1 MAISIWPLTK
11 YATSSAGIH
20 TPFTGNVA
28 ISGRRVFT
36 LEDMAPRMILREGEV
51 KIITV
56 TPVARGTLR
65 PCLAGII
72 VLALV
77 IFGAQ
82 HVHLIHE
89 HETWLALILAGPF
102 AAVALTRTWRWRSH
116 KVHVT
121 NERIV
126 VEGGVLHHQRS
137 TVDLRDVV
145 ALRVDQRVS
154 ERLTRRG
161 VVVLETNGGSI
172 MIGKLRHPGALVR
185 LIDAERANNQIDP
198 VPFDTVFGYE
208 DPEPSDYEVRP
219 RRRGNHS
226 TFE

>member
-1 MAISIWPLTK
+1 
-11 YATSSAGIH
+11 
-20 TPFTGNVA
+20 
-28 ISGRRVFT
+28 
-36 LEDMAPRMILREGEV
+36 MAPRLILRDGEV
-51 KIITV
+51 RIISV
-56 TPVARGTLR
+56 TPVARGTVR
-65 PCLAGII
+65 PSLVGVV

-77 IFGAQ
+77 IYVAQ
-82 HVHLIHE
+82 HVHFIHD
-89 HETWLALILAGPF
+89 HEMWFALVLAGPF
-102 AAVALTRTWRWRSH
+102 AVIALTRTWRWRSH

-126 VEGGVLHHQRS
+126 IEGGVLRHHRS

-145 ALRVDQRVS
+145 ALRVDQRLS

-172 MIGKLRHPGALVR
+172 LIGKLRHPGALVR
-185 LIDAERANNQIDP
+185 LIDAERVNGQIDP
-198 VPFDTVFGYE
+198 VPFDTVFGYD
-208 DPEPSDYEVRP
+208 DPEPFDYEVRP

>member
-1 MAISIWPLTK
+1 
-11 YATSSAGIH
+11 
-20 TPFTGNVA
+20 
-28 ISGRRVFT
+28 
-36 LEDMAPRMILREGEV
+36 MAPRLIMRDGEV

-56 TPVARGTLR
+56 TPVARGTVR
-65 PCLAGII
+65 PCLVGVI
-72 VLALV
+72 LLGLV
-77 IFGAQ
+77 IVGAQ

-89 HETWLALILAGPF
+89 HATWLALIFAGPF

-126 VEGGVLHHQRS
+126 VEGGVLRHQRS

-208 DPEPSDYEVRP
+208 DPDSVDYEVRP

>member
-1 MAISIWPLTK
+1 MASRL
-11 YATSSAGIH
+11 
-20 TPFTGNVA
+20 
-28 ISGRRVFT
+28 
-36 LEDMAPRMILREGEV
+36 ILRDGEV
-51 KIITV
+51 KIISV
-56 TPVARGTLR
+56 TPVARGVVR

-72 VLALV
+72 MLGLV
-77 IFGAQ
+77 IFGAK

-89 HETWLALILAGPF
+89 HEMLLALILAGPF
-102 AAVALTRTWRWRSH
+102 AVVALTRTWRWRSH

-121 NERIV
+121 NERVV
-126 VEGGVLHHQRS
+126 VEGGVLRHQRS

-161 VVVLETNGGSI
+161 VVVLETNGGAI

-185 LIDAERANNQIDP
+185 LIDAERDHDQIDP
-198 VPFDTVFGYE
+198 APFDTVFGYE
-208 DPEPSDYEVRP
+208 EPELFDFDVRP
-219 RRRGNHS
+219 RRQRSHP

>member
-1 MAISIWPLTK
+1 
-11 YATSSAGIH
+11 
-20 TPFTGNVA
+20 
-28 ISGRRVFT
+28 
-36 LEDMAPRMILREGEV
+36 MILRDGEV

-56 TPVARGTLR
+56 TPVARGTFR
-65 PCLAGII
+65 PCVVGI
-72 VLALV
+72 VMLALV
-77 IFGAQ
+77 IFGAK

-89 HETWLALILAGPF
+89 HEMLLGLIFAGPF
-102 AAVALTRTWRWRSH
+102 ALVALTRTWRWRSH

-126 VEGGVLHHQRS
+126 VEGGVLHHYRS

-161 VVVLETNGGSI
+161 VVVLETNGGSL

-185 LIDAERANNQIDP
+185 LIDAERANERIDP

-208 DPEPSDYEVRP
+208 EPEPFDYEVRP
-219 RRRGNHS
+219 RRSSNPS
-226 TFE
+226 FE

>member
-1 MAISIWPLTK
+1 
-11 YATSSAGIH
+11 
-20 TPFTGNVA
+20 
-28 ISGRRVFT
+28 
-36 LEDMAPRMILREGEV
+36 MAPRLVLRDGEV
-51 KIITV
+51 RIISV
-56 TPVARGTLR
+56 TPVARGMIR

-72 VLALV
+72 MLGLI
-77 IFGAQ
+77 IFGAK
-82 HVHLIHE
+82 HVQLIHQ
-89 HETWLALILAGPF
+89 HEMLLGLILAGPF
-102 AAVALTRTWRWRSH
+102 ALVALTRTWRWRSH
-116 KVHVT
+116 KVHIT

-161 VVVLETNGGSI
+161 IVVLETNGGSM

-185 LIDAERANNQIDP
+185 LIDAERANAQIDS
-198 VPFDTVFGYE
+198 VPFDTVFGYDE
-208 DPEPSDYEVRP
+208 PDPFDYEVRP
-219 RRRGNHS
+219 RRQRNDP

>member
-1 MAISIWPLTK
+1 
-11 YATSSAGIH
+11 
-20 TPFTGNVA
+20 
-28 ISGRRVFT
+28 
-36 LEDMAPRMILREGEV
+36 MILRDGEV
-51 KIITV
+51 KIISV
-56 TPVARGTLR
+56 TPVARGTFR
-65 PCLAGII
+65 PCVVGI
-72 VLALV
+72 VMLALV
-77 IFGAQ
+77 IFGAK

-89 HETWLALILAGPF
+89 HEMLLGLIFGGPF
-102 AAVALTRTWRWRSH
+102 ALVALTRTWRWRSH

-126 VEGGVLHHQRS
+126 VEGGVLHHYRS

-161 VVVLETNGGSI
+161 VVVLETNGGSL

-185 LIDAERANNQIDP
+185 LIDAERANERIDP

-208 DPEPSDYEVRP
+208 EPEPFDYEVRP
-219 RRRGNHS
+219 RRPGNPS
-226 TFE
+226 FE

>member
-1 MAISIWPLTK
+1 
-11 YATSSAGIH
+11 
-20 TPFTGNVA
+20 
-28 ISGRRVFT
+28 
-36 LEDMAPRMILREGEV
+36 MILRDGEV
-51 KIITV
+51 KIISV
-56 TPVARGTLR
+56 TPVARGTFR
-65 PCLAGII
+65 PCVVGI
-72 VLALV
+72 VMLALV
-77 IFGAQ
+77 IFGAK

-89 HETWLALILAGPF
+89 HEMLLGLIFAGPF
-102 AAVALTRTWRWRSH
+102 ALVALTRTWRWRSH

-126 VEGGVLHHQRS
+126 VEGGVLHHYRS

-161 VVVLETNGGSI
+161 VVVLETNGGSL

-185 LIDAERANNQIDP
+185 LIDAERANERIDP

-208 DPEPSDYEVRP
+208 EPEPFDYEVHP
-219 RRRGNHS
+219 RRSSNPS
-226 TFE
+226 FE

>member
-1 MAISIWPLTK
+1 
-11 YATSSAGIH
+11 
-20 TPFTGNVA
+20 
-28 ISGRRVFT
+28 
-36 LEDMAPRMILREGEV
+36 MILRDGEV
-51 KIITV
+51 KIISV
-56 TPVARGTLR
+56 TPVARGTVR
-65 PCLAGII
+65 PCLVGI
-72 VLALV
+72 VMLALV
-77 IFGAQ
+77 IFGAK

-89 HETWLALILAGPF
+89 HEMLLALIFAGPF
-102 AAVALTRTWRWRSH
+102 ALVALTRTWRWRSH

-121 NERIV
+121 NARIV

-145 ALRVDQRVS
+145 AMRVDQRVS

-161 VVVLETNGGSI
+161 VVVLETNVGSI

-208 DPEPSDYEVRP
+208 EPEPFDYEVHP
-219 RRRGNHS
+219 RRRS
-226 TFE
+226 DPSFE